1 METTVRY
8 CRKTEGRGY
17 QVVDTTGKVLARFG
31 SGPYE
36 KYMAEHF
43 QLRLEQPQVL
53 RLADRITATY
63 SELRKRALKAATL
76 YAEGH
81 VHTNGAPRCFD
92 VDSQAKRSPQA
103 NFPSS

>member
-1 METTVRY
+1 MKTTVRY
-8 CRKTEGRGY
+8 CRKKEDRGY
-17 QVVDTTGKVLARFG
+17 QVVDTTGKVLTQFG
-31 SGPYE
+31 SGPHE

-43 QLRLEQPQVL
+43 QLRVEQPQVL

-63 SELRKRALKAATL
+63 PELRKRALKAATL

-81 VHTNGAPRCFD
+81 VHTNGAPRRFD
-92 VDSQAKRSPQA
+92 VDSQAQSSPQA